1 MEETKIIGDLICGK
15 NIDLGVGKSIYELL
29 DYYEMNL
36 YGESKEKEIVQE
48 IQDIWKKNQEN
59 IKKFKS
65 EINNITS
72 EFEKNSIEFCIL
84 AGIPMAERYHNE
96 SAFRL
101 QEDIDFWID
110 EKDLEKAET
119 IMKNCGYAIWNAS
132 AKKKHITFIKDG
144 FSGNDLSL
152 NGKCAVKL
160 YRRISDK
167 VFLDI
172 GFSEIRNEIE
182 DYSGYKVLKTEMALF
197 HLIVHAHY
205 YDLHPK
211 VLCDIFMI
219 CKNGSVDWKEF
230 FLLVEKFKM
239 QRIVEIV
246 IRVIVTLG
254 KINIPMNEI
263 HHKNDFIIDMYSS
276 EMFWEKIFIRL
287 NKFEMTRLRCYLF
300 DDENYSRVYNRIIA
314 DRLERRVSPIRQEFE
329 IRR

>member
-15 NIDLGVGKSIYELL
+15 NIDLDVGKGIYELL

-36 YGESKEKEIVQE
+36 YGTSKEKEIVQE
-48 IQDIWKKNQEN
+48 IQVIWKKNQDN
-59 IKKFKS
+59 IRKFKN

-72 EFEKNSIEFCIL
+72 EFKKNSIEYCIL
-84 AGIPMAERYHNE
+84 AGIPMAERYHDE
-96 SAFRL
+96 SAVRL

-110 EKDLEKAET
+110 EKDYEKAET
-119 IMKNCGYAIWNAS
+119 IMKKCGYAIWNAS
-132 AKKKHITFIKDG
+132 TKKKHITFIKEG
-144 FSGNDLSL
+144 FIGTDLSL

-172 GFSEIRNEIE
+172 DFNEICNEIE
-182 DYSGYKVLKTEMALF
+182 EYRGYKVLKTEMALF

-219 CKNGSVDWKEF
+219 CKNGSVDWKKF

-239 QRIVEIV
+239 QRVVEIV
-246 IRVIVTLG
+246 IRIVATLG
-254 KINIPMNEI
+254 NVNIPINVI
-263 HHKNDFIIDMYSS
+263 HHKNDFVIDIYSS

-287 NKFEMTRLRCYLF
+287 NKFEMTKLRSYLF
-300 DDENYSRVYNRIIA
+300 DDENYSSVYNRIIEEG
-314 DRLERRVSPIRQEFE
+314 LERRVSPIRQEFE